1 MATAVARGARR
12 TLMDL
17 APVHWAIFFAL
28 LAVPVAGCVVLNWFA
43 VRAATRPRR
52 PADPQALPLERR
64 FLVGYLPY
72 TAVPVAALL
81 AMPFAASGPMAAA
94 GAIAAL
100 VLSLSFALLQL
111 AILWLRPRPDDR
123 FGFHVG
129 CLLVTLGNL
138 VVVPGLLAGVAWL
151 LR

>member
-1 MATAVARGARR
+1 
-12 TLMDL
+12 
-17 APVHWAIFFAL
+17 
-28 LAVPVAGCVVLNWFA
+28 
-43 VRAATRPRR
+43 
-52 PADPQALPLERR
+52 
-64 FLVGYLPY
+64 
-72 TAVPVAALL
+72 
-81 AMPFAASGPMAAA
+81 
-94 GAIAAL
+94 
-100 VLSLSFALLQL
+100 LLQL